1 MAAPALELAVAAS
14 LASTPVVTMPTASA
28 APQLQWM
35 SQDDWQT
42 VVTRRELVAELKAE
56 RKAQCHQV
64 TLPKAERKSS
74 WQSSNHAGD
83 CVKRLHTDVRAAAAG
98 FQDDWS
104 AKAVRR
110 AELKQEDPERAQMD
124 KAAEARRKRVRRI
137 EDGKEDRDAMR
148 TLSCSLNEEMPLEST
163 PAGLREAATDG
174 TPRSARAAGMKL
186 RQLTQTFHQRLLDPR
201 LYGATNEQLE
211 TLRVPTVF
219 WTAEAECARQR
230 WVQGSR
236 PLKVFQGTP
245 TMDVSAGIS
254 FYW

>member
-1 MAAPALELAVAAS
+1 
-14 LASTPVVTMPTASA
+14 
-28 APQLQWM
+28 M

-42 VVTRRELVAELKAE
+42 VVTRRELVAEQKAE

-124 KAAEARRKRVRRI
+124 KAAEARRKAAVAVAVPVTAHRPPVRRWSLV
-137 EDGKEDRDAMR
+137 EPVHLAAHPDRCVGR
-148 TLSCSLNEEMPLEST
+148 ERRGHG
-163 PAGLREAATDG
+163 AGAAPPRRG
-174 TPRSARAAGMKL
+174 GRSPPRS
-186 RQLTQTFHQRLLDPR
+186 
-201 LYGATNEQLE
+201 
-211 TLRVPTVF
+211 
-219 WTAEAECARQR
+219 WTA
-230 WVQGSR
+230 
-236 PLKVFQGTP
+236 
-245 TMDVSAGIS
+245 
-254 FYW
+254 

>member
-110 AELKQEDPERAQMD
+110 AELKQEDPERAQRD

-137 EDGKEDRDAMR
+137 EDGKEDRDVIATR
-148 TLSCSLNEEMPLEST
+148 CARSRARST
-163 PAGLREAATDG
+163 KRC
-174 TPRSARAAGMKL
+174 RSSRHQQGCARLLPTARRAAQG
-186 RQLTQTFHQRLLDPR
+186 RL
-201 LYGATNEQLE
+201 A
-211 TLRVPTVF
+211 
-219 WTAEAECARQR
+219 
-230 WVQGSR
+230 
-236 PLKVFQGTP
+236 
-245 TMDVSAGIS
+245 
-254 FYW
+254 